1 MGQWDSDHYQLSAI
15 GWPLSVG
22 YRLLAVG
29 FRLTD
34 LWRRGD
40 RISTPPPKKLAHPR
54 SRGWGDHEVVEGG
67 GHAAAGARQVGT
79 ISDYHLYPFRCTPP
93 FPIPDLLF
101 SIPHYK
107 FSIFLLEAPMN
118 KKTTMPEDR
127 SLLERAKELR
137 KNMTQE
143 ERKLWY
149 LYLSKHPLRFYRQ
162 KIIGHYICDF
172 YCPVIRLVIE
182 LDGSQHYTE
191 KEQEYDKKRTAFLES
206 CHIKV
211 IRFYNGQV
219 NLHFKEVCMEIEKA
233 IAERR

>member
-1 MGQWDSDHYQLSAI
+1 MGQWDSDYYQLSAI
-15 GWPLSVG
+15 VWPLSVG
-22 YRLLAVG
+22 CRLLAVG

-34 LWRRGD
+34 LRRRGD
-40 RISTPPPKKLAHPR
+40 RAPLQKNLSTPAVW
-54 SRGWGDHEVVEGG
+54 GWRDHEVVEGG